1 MENERP
7 RPCGFQNKSA
17 NRDPNDA
24 GYGTKRVGDTH
35 ELTCMVRGNV
45 HVVDSKTARHKST
58 QRIANTHHSDG
69 KPGNL
74 DFTYDKQGCG
84 DPAESD
90 RLADLAYSRDSHT
103 RLHHTICNMP
113 GNIQEHKRR
122 EMWRHAYQT
131 GVSKINTQTLSD
143 KSGQPRKQDIQRP
156 VVAEVGNDDG
166 PYGLGFE
173 KFEDRGLGIFI
184 RISGWKSAGNL
195 FGFLGTDAWVRS
207 RVLCRD
213 EIPDNVPNSTH
224 RAENVKDPL
233 AICRNAIEKSFS
245 MNNDVIIIDTAG
257 RLHIDDQMMEE
268 VKSIANEHNPDEIL
282 FVVDGMTGQ
291 DAVKSATAFDKMLP
305 LSGVVL
311 TKMDGDTRGGAAV
324 SIMEVTGVPIKFI
337 GNSESLEGI
346 ELFDPNR
353 IADRILGFG
362 DIISLVEKAQKT
374 FDDENIEEMNN
385 RLSAGKFD
393 LNDFN
398 VQLRQL
404 KKMGSMNQILG
415 LMPGMDS
422 KIMKQLTMDDRQLNW
437 TEAIINSMT
446 LNERKKPENIN
457 GSRRLRISKGSGRSV
472 QEVNALLK
480 QFYQLKK
487 MMKKMKN
494 YNKFKLPGMA
504 DFGKF

>member
-1 MENERP
+1 MFGQVKEK
-7 RPCGFQNKSA
+7 FQTIFKNIRGVGKITDS
-17 NRDPNDA
+17 NIHETVRQIRRTLIDA
-24 GYGTKRVGDTH
+24 DVNFKVVKTFISRIEKKVLGTKV
-35 ELTCMVRGNV
+35 LN
-45 HVVDSKTARHKST
+45 S
-58 QRIANTHHSDG
+58 I
-69 KPGNL
+69 KPGEQFIKIIR
-74 DFTYDKQGCG
+74 D
-84 DPAESD
+84 E
-90 RLADLAYSRDSHT
+90 LADLLGSEKNE
-103 RLHHTICNMP
+103 LVLN
-113 GNIQEHKRR
+113 
-122 EMWRHAYQT
+122 
-131 GVSKINTQTLSD
+131 
-143 KSGQPRKQDIQRP
+143 GQPSSIVLLAGLQGAGKTTTAGKLALMLKNLGKSVLLVAADVHRP
-156 VVAEVGNDDG
+156 AAVSQLMK
-166 PYGLGFE
+166 LG
-173 KFEDRGLGIFI
+173 KKID
-184 RISGWKSAGNL
+184 
-195 FGFLGTDAWVRS
+195 
-207 RVLCRD
+207 
-213 EIPDNVPNSTH
+213 VPVYS
-224 RAENVKDPL
+224 ENVKDPL

-268 VKSIANEHNPDEIL
+268 VKSIAKEHDPDEIL

-291 DAVKSATAFDKMLP
+291 DAVRSATAFDKMLP